1 MAYDF
6 KKLARQT
13 KDNAPGL
20 TTRAWIAPLRTFT
33 EVAAPVDPP
42 VNPGDKVLISGDHT
56 FDIADGFIQV
66 YATQDTASISS
77 EITGEMDSR
86 GLNKTAE
93 FFYPGLSAE
102 ALEFADEAKND
113 LWIILF
119 ENLDGT
125 ILQMGSEMLPAEIT
139 HAVATGTL
147 SSDKKGI
154 TFTVNNFGKLYVYEG
169 VVTEKPVA

>member
-1 MAYDF
+1 MAYDY
-6 KKLARQT
+6 KKLSRQN
-13 KDNAPGL
+13 KDNSPGV
-20 TTRAWIAPLRTFT
+20 TTRAWMAPKRTFT
-33 EVAAPVDPP
+33 SIAKPVDPP
-42 VNPGDKVLISGDHT
+42 VNPGDKIRISDDHE
-56 FDIADGFIQV
+56 FDVADGFIQI

-86 GLNKTAE
+86 GLSKTAE
-93 FFYPGLSAE
+93 FFYPGLGAE

-113 LWIILF
+113 EWIILF

-125 ILQMGSEMLPAEIT
+125 ILQIGSEMLPAEIT
-139 HAVATGTL
+139 HALATGTL

-169 VVTEKPVA
+169 VVTEKPIV